1 MCAVIGDVHHHRG
14 ETEEADGYQDE
25 STSAPRHARTVP
37 DANASKEVQSWDGR
51 DDELPMVTRHGDEFA
66 GEALGALPAIFGT
79 PPGTRTPNL
88 VIKSHL
94 L

>member
-1 MCAVIGDVHHHRG
+1 
-14 ETEEADGYQDE
+14 
-25 STSAPRHARTVP
+25 
-37 DANASKEVQSWDGR
+37 
-51 DDELPMVTRHGDEFA
+51 MVTRHGDEFA